1 MFNDLLKTPQ
11 CAQTIFTSWQVFEIV
26 LYPGC
31 QLFNKGSLGKN
42 LTCFTVHTSE
52 FMNEPILKLER
63 VFTLSVNNISSLVYN
78 ISGFY
83 PNIRVYRCVQRVPR
97 SRAMPG
103 HASSIKIVLFI
114 SCKYIYMHFFWI
126 TWDTLKQKHFH
137 TFLFHFFNSNCFF
150 ASTCKFQFNGVAT
163 ASCFKS
169 DMPSIMLFL
178 SFSIIEKHRSPINS
192 FVCSR

>member
-1 MFNDLLKTPQ
+1 
-11 CAQTIFTSWQVFEIV
+11 
-26 LYPGC
+26 
-31 QLFNKGSLGKN
+31 
-42 LTCFTVHTSE
+42 
-52 FMNEPILKLER
+52 MNEPILKLER

-83 PNIRVYRCVQRVPR
+83 PNIRVYRRVQRVPR

-114 SCKYIYMHFFWI
+114 SCIYIYMYFFFLNNVRHV
-126 TWDTLKQKHFH
+126 LKQKHFN
-137 TFLFHFFNSNCFF
+137 TFFSFNSNCFF

>member
-31 QLFNKGSLGKN
+31 QLFNKGPLGKN

-83 PNIRVYRCVQRVPR
+83 PNIRVYRRVQRVPR

-126 TWDTLKQKHFH
+126 TWDTYWNKNILILFFH
-137 TFLFHFFNSNCFF
+137 LTVIVFLLVHASFSLTASLQLRVSRAICRAQCFF
-150 ASTCKFQFNGVAT
+150 VFFHYWKTSFIYQFICVQ
-163 ASCFKS
+163 
-169 DMPSIMLFL
+169 
-178 SFSIIEKHRSPINS
+178 
-192 FVCSR
+192 